1 MDKSVS
7 LVISCFNEEGNI
19 DKLVDRCKKILE
31 IKNSELILVNNGSN
45 DSTKNI
51 IQKHADKN
59 QKIKLVNI
67 QKNIG
72 FGNGIWEGLKIAKY
86 NILAYTHADLQTDPE
101 DVIRGLKVLEND
113 NQFIKG
119 LRINKLKNEWSYFD
133 IFISFSMTIFTSIL
147 LRTYL
152 KDIHAQPVLFSKKL
166 LEQFKFFPKDFMI
179 DVWIFYIAKLN
190 KYEVM
195 RFPVIFNKNARFYG
209 EGNND
214 NLLKTIKGSILHI
227 IGTIK
232 LLGRAK

>member
-45 DSTKNI
+45 DNTKNI

-101 DVIRGLKVLEND
+101 DIIRGLKILEND